1 MRYLKILLV
10 VIVFA
15 VGVAWLSYTFWHA
28 YQPKPMRLQGQVEA
42 QQYNISSKVAGRI
55 DKVFVRKGDLIKKG
69 QLVFTILSPEIDAKL
84 AQAVAGKD
92 AADALAKEANTG
104 ARKQQIEAA
113 RDQWKQAQATADLM
127 EKTFKRIDSLYN
139 DGVVPQQ
146 KRDEAYTSFQTA
158 KFAANSAYQM
168 FKMTEEGARDEEIEA
183 AESKARAAAGAVAE
197 VEVYADERRI
207 ESWHKGEV
215 SQVLLQSGEI
225 APQGFPIVT
234 ILDMNDAW
242 VVFHV
247 REDRLADFSKGT
259 EFSASIPALDNSS
272 HRFRVSH
279 VAVMGDFATWRTTNS
294 DKGFDMRSFEVEARP
309 VDPIEGLRAGMSVLV
324 EKW

>member
-10 VIVFA
+10 FIVFA
-15 VGVAWLSYTFWHA
+15 AGVAWLSYTFWHA

-42 QQYNISSKVAGRI
+42 QQYNISSKLAGRI
-55 DKVFVRKGDLIKKG
+55 DKVLVRKGDLVEKG

-84 AQAVAGKD
+84 DQAVAGKD

-113 RDQWKQAQATADLM
+113 RDQWKQAQAAADLM

-146 KRDEAYTSFQTA
+146 KRDEAYTRFQTA
-158 KFAANSAYQM
+158 KYAANSAYQM
-168 FKMTEEGARDEEIEA
+168 FKMTEEGTRDEEIRA

-197 VEVYADERRI
+197 VEVYANDTRI
-207 ESWHKGEV
+207 ESWHGGEV
-215 SQVLLQSGEI
+215 SQILLQSGEL
-225 APQGFPIVT
+225 APQGFPVVT

-247 REDRLADFSKGT
+247 REDRLAEYAKGT
-259 EFSASIPALDNSS
+259 EFSASIPALDGSS

-279 VAVMGDFATWRTTNS
+279 VAVMGDFATWRATNS

-309 VDPIEGLRAGMSVLV
+309 VDPVEGLRAGMSVLV
-324 EKW
+324 EK

>member
-1 MRYLKILLV
+1 MRYLKIAL
-10 VIVFA
+10 IAMVFA

-55 DKVFVRKGDLIKKG
+55 DKVFVRKGDPIKKG
-69 QLVFTILSPEIDAKL
+69 QLVFTILSPEIEAKL

-92 AADALAKEANTG
+92 AADALAKEANAG

-113 RDQWKQAQATADLM
+113 RDQWKQAQAAADLM
-127 EKTFKRIDSLYN
+127 EKTFRRIDSLYN

-146 KRDEAYTSFQTA
+146 KRDEAYTRFQTA
-158 KFAANSAYQM
+158 QYAANSAYQM
-168 FKMTEEGARDEEIEA
+168 FKMAEEGTRDEEIQA
-183 AESKARAAAGAVAE
+183 AESKARMAAGAVAE

-207 ESWHKGEV
+207 ESWHGGEV
-215 SQVLLQSGEI
+215 SQILLRSGEL
-225 APQGFPIVT
+225 APQGFPVVT
-234 ILDMNDAW
+234 ILDMNDVW

-247 REDRLADFSKGT
+247 REDRLAEFAKGT
-259 EFSASIPALDNSS
+259 EFSVSIPALNNSS

-279 VAVMGDFATWRTTNS
+279 VAVMGDFATWRATNS

-309 VDPIEGLRAGMSVLV
+309 VDSIEGLRAGMSVLV
-324 EKW
+324 EK

>member
-1 MRYLKILLV
+1 MRFLKIFLI

-15 VGVAWLSYTFWHA
+15 AGVAWLSHTFWYA

-55 DKVFVRKGDLIKKG
+55 NQVLVRKGDLVEKG

-92 AADALAKEANTG
+92 AADALAKEAKTG

-113 RDQWKQAQATADLM
+113 RDQWKQAKAASDLM
-127 EKTFKRIDSLYN
+127 KKTFHRIDNLYN
-139 DGVVPQQ
+139 DGVVAQQ
-146 KRDEAYTSFQTA
+146 KRDEVYTRFQTA
-158 KFAANSAYQM
+158 RFAADSAYQM
-168 FKMTEEGARDEEIEA
+168 FKMAEEGARDEEIEA
-183 AESKARAAAGAVAE
+183 AEGRARMAAGAVAE
-197 VEVYADERRI
+197 VKVYAAETKVD
-207 ESWHKGEV
+207 SWHGGEV

-225 APQGFPIVT
+225 APQGFPAVT

-247 REDRLADFSKGT
+247 REDQLTEFAKGI
-259 EFSASIPALDNSS
+259 EFSASIPALTNSI

-279 VAVMGDFATWRTTNS
+279 VAVMGDFATWRATNS

-309 VDPIEGLRAGMSVLV
+309 INPIEGLRAGMRVLV
-324 EKW
+324 EK

>member
-1 MRYLKILLV
+1 MRFLKIFLV

-28 YQPKPMRLQGQVEA
+28 YQPKPLRLQGQVEA
-42 QQYNISSKVAGRI
+42 QQYTISSKVAGRI
-55 DKVFVRKGDLIKKG
+55 NQVFVRKGDLIKKG

-84 AQAVAGKD
+84 VQAIAGMD
-92 AADALAKEANTG
+92 AADALAKQANTG

-113 RDQWKQAQATADLM
+113 RDQWKQAKAAADLM

-146 KRDEAYTSFQTA
+146 RRDEVYTQSESA
-158 KFAANSAYQM
+158 RFAANSAYQM
-168 FKMTEEGARDEEIEA
+168 FKMAEEGARGEEIEA
-183 AESKARAAAGAVAE
+183 AEGKARMAAGAVAE
-197 VEVYADERRI
+197 VEVYAGETRI
-207 ESWHKGEV
+207 ESWHGGEV
-215 SQVLLQSGEI
+215 SQILLQSGEV
-225 APQGFPIVT
+225 APQGFPVVT

-247 REDRLADFSKGT
+247 REDRLAEFAQGT
-259 EFSASIPALDNSS
+259 EFSASIPALTGSI

-279 VAVMGDFATWRTTNS
+279 VAVMGDFATWRATNS

-309 VDPIEGLRAGMSVLV
+309 IDPIKGLRAGMSVLV
-324 EKW
+324 EK